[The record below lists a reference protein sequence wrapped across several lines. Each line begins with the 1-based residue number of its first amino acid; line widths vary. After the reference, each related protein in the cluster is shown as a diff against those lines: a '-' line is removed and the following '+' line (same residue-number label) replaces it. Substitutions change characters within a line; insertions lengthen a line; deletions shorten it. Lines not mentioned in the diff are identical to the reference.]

1 MRNYQRTKTNAAIA
15 IVTPIVVDVGKTT
28 IVGVA
33 ANQTVII
40 LEYMPSPL

>member
-1 MRNYQRTKTNAAIA
+1 MRNYKRTKTNVVIA
-15 IVTPIVVDVGKTT
+15 IVTPIVVNVGKTT
-28 IVGVA
+28 VVGIA